1 MSDPGSVAAA
11 YAIVLGGLA
20 LYVVSI
26 VRRLQAARRTAEA
39 LERERPRDGRDLTA
53 AALPTGTE
61 PIETSR

>member
-26 VRRLQAARRTAEA
+26 VRRLQAARRTAQA
-39 LERERPRDGRDLTA
+39 LERERARDRRDLTA
-53 AALPTGTE
+53 AALPPGTG